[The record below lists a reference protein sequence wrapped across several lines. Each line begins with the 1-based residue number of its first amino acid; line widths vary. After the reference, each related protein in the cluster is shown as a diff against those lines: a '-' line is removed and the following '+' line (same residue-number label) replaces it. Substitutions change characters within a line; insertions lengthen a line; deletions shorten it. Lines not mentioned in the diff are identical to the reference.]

1 MSIPLDTPAAVMTRS
16 GRCSTTRWG
25 TYRAP
30 SELNRSCTRQ
40 CVVAVKPLSSP
51 AAANTSPPV
60 HTEVVS
66 RVCRCAS
73 RTQSS
78 TVWSW
83 IRVRVPMPP
92 GKITTSG
99 RVSSSNAASH
109 SRPSMALSLRTS
121 PRRWPTNTTSNDGTR
136 CSTSKGPTASSAVLP
151 GKSAIATC
159 IGRPLSR
166 MLVAQPGTQPRR

>member
-16 GRCSTTRWG
+16 GRCSTTR
-25 TYRAP
+25 
-30 SELNRSCTRQ
+30 C
-40 CVVAVKPLSSP
+40 
-51 AAANTSPPV
+51 TSPPV

-136 CSTSKGPTASSAVLP
+136 CSTS
-151 GKSAIATC
+151 
-159 IGRPLSR
+159 
-166 MLVAQPGTQPRR
+166 

>member
-136 CSTSKGPTASSAVLP
+136 CSTS
-151 GKSAIATC
+151 
-159 IGRPLSR
+159 
-166 MLVAQPGTQPRR
+166 